1 MNNGGA
7 AYSCPNGRPNLNPG
21 SRRWQQSAGVPGGR
35 GTGFYR
41 ANVVGPAISEPLILL
56 RVISARTQEATMGL
70 GKGALL
76 WLIGIPIPIIILLI
90 LFLR

>member
-1 MNNGGA
+1 MA
-7 AYSCPNGRPNLNPG
+7 AVPRCTR
-21 SRRWQQSAGVPGGR
+21 GV

-41 ANVVGPAISEPLILL
+41 ANSEPLILL
-56 RVISARTQEATMGL
+56 RVISVRTQEATMGL

-76 WLIGIPIPIIILLI
+76 WLIGIPIPIIILLM